1 MAACDRHS
9 GRARNWT
16 VKLRLAIDA
25 EDEPEARA
33 IAEEVIQAM
42 DVAVASE
49 LQVTRS
55 ASRRPFWNI
64 VTDLDLSAAGD
75 VAPDDA
81 LTRFRYVIRN
91 LPDVTFMSPKSDD
104 ECSDLYQWLPDEW
117 NTALNY
123 EELARPAVRAAGIFV
138 SAHPAAPST

>member
-1 MAACDRHS
+1 MAESDRHS
-9 GRARNWT
+9 GREPNWT

-25 EDEPEARA
+25 EDEAEARA
-33 IAEEVIQAM
+33 IAGEVIQAM
-42 DVAVASE
+42 DVAVASG

-55 ASRRPFWNI
+55 ASCRPFWNI

-75 VAPDDA
+75 VTPDDA

-91 LPDVTFMSPKSDD
+91 LPDVTFMSPRSDD
-104 ECSDLYQWLPDEW
+104 ERSGLYQWLPDEW

-123 EELARPAVRAAGIFV
+123 EELAHPAVRAAGIFI
-138 SAHPAAPST
+138 SAHPAGLPT